1 MVMGKKI
8 DDGDRVLIKLLK
20 GQSALDHYNA
30 RMKEIWDK
38 VVLDKKGI
46 EVKCAKVEVE
56 DRGERSEDDG
66 KPLPEEEVRAFMRR
80 LGIDDEKYRIDEAI
94 TEWSSWIKCL
104 KSKGKYERIS
114 KEWMGETISEESFT
128 KNKIRGLKTMEV
140 LNRVF
145 GDREVTSAEINRMS
159 KGEVGRKLDQ
169 LVDRDKLS
177 EAVEYLKDV
186 IASKDYEE
194 NMRYDALKGQLG
206 MVLAEKVRDLKEELK
221 IDEAI
226 EFLRLEHK
234 IANHVVE
241 LKKNGKLDEANEF
254 LIKAI
259 KGVKGET
266 QIKVEVEEDTMP
278 KDIEKKL
285 KEITRTDIGFWEGL
299 LYFVGAG
306 LFVGMCVYIIY
317 QICRVTFKAI
327 GG

>member
-1 MVMGKKI
+1 MVMEKKI
-8 DDGDRVLIKLLK
+8 DDGDKVLIKLLK

-66 KPLPEEEVRAFMRR
+66 KPLPEEEVRDFMRR
-80 LGIDDEKYRIDEAI
+80 LGIDDRKYRIECAI
-94 TEWSSWIKCL
+94 TEWSSWIKWL
-104 KSKGKYERIS
+104 KSKGKYERIA
-114 KEWMGETISEESFT
+114 KGRMETISEGTFT
-128 KNKIRGLKTMEV
+128 KNRIRGLKMIEV
-140 LNRVF
+140 YNQVF
-145 GDREVTSAEINRMS
+145 GDGPIAYGELNLRFN
-159 KGEVGRKLDQ
+159 GEVGRKLDQ
-169 LVDRDKLS
+169 LVDRDKIT

-186 IASKDYEE
+186 IASKDYTED
-194 NMRYDALKGQLG
+194 MRYDALRGQLQ
-206 MVLAEKVRDLKEELK
+206 MLIDEKVRDLTEEMK

-226 EFLRLEHK
+226 EFRRLEKK

-241 LKKNGKLDEANEF
+241 LKKNGKLGEANEF

-259 KGVKGET
+259 EGVRGET
-266 QIKVEVEEDTMP
+266 QLEVEEAKMP

-299 LYFVGAG
+299 VYFIGAG
-306 LFVGMCVYIIY
+306 LFVGMCVNIIY
-317 QICRVTFKAI
+317 QICKVTFKAI